1 MSPIQRWL
9 AACVWAATIAGSALT
24 APDNRWFYSAF
35 SGVAVGVVFARYG
48 WIAQGRRPAMTV
60 AAIIGVAGGI
70 ALFLANLSMESLCTA
85 RNASGQRIVIG
96 TEFTELGRK
105 YHDAN
110 PNDDKNAI
118 LESMGGLGP
127 QLAWTPASIQR
138 CQVMLILTGASWI
151 PLFGVALTCAIALMA
166 PTIDGRADDAHRGK
180 AHAGSGRK
188 KVFISYNHEDA
199 AVAMSVRDLL
209 ARNNL
214 DVIIDID
221 GMGAGQRIEEFI
233 DQSIREAEA
242 VVSIVSNRSLLSS
255 WVAMETIKS
264 FYLQEARDRK
274 LFIGCYLSDDYFRP
288 EFRLECT
295 RQIDERLQII
305 DRLIAEYA
313 EKKIDPVDLNQEK
326 TRLYDLRNNLG
337 NILARL
343 KETLCLDLRDP
354 QFEKSCRFLVAT
366 INRR

>member
-1 MSPIQRWL
+1 M
-9 AACVWAATIAGSALT
+9 
-24 APDNRWFYSAF
+24 
-35 SGVAVGVVFARYG
+35 VAR
-48 WIAQGRRPAMTV
+48 GRRPAV
-60 AAIIGVAGGI
+60 AAIIGLAGGI
-70 ALFLANLSMESLCTA
+70 ALFLANLSMESRCTA

-96 TEFTELGRK
+96 TEFTDRGRR
-105 YHDAN
+105 YHAEN

-118 LESMGGLGP
+118 LEAVGGLGP
-127 QLAWTPASIQR
+127 ELAWTPASIQH
-138 CQVMLILTGASWI
+138 CQRMLILTGASWI
-151 PLFGVALTCAIALMA
+151 PLFGVALTSAIALMA
-166 PTIDGRADDAHRGK
+166 PPTDSRADSRADSARRGR

-199 AVAMSVRDLL
+199 VVAMSVRDLL

-221 GMGAGQRIEEFI
+221 SMAAGQRIEEFI
-233 DQSIREAEA
+233 EQSIRQAEA

-255 WVAMETIKS
+255 WVAMETIRS
-264 FYLQEARDRK
+264 FHLQESKDGK
-274 LFIGCYLSDDYFRP
+274 LFIGCYLSDDHFRP

-354 QFEKSCRFLVAT
+354 QFEKSCRSLVAT
-366 INRR
+366 INHR